1 MYKLN
6 PGRRAGRPDDPTS
19 EGRQAMAEDGK
30 KTELRRIT
38 ADLEQFVAIYCA
50 TTDGKPSDFA
60 EEKCNDAALM
70 LREAL
75 DRLDQDG

>member
-1 MYKLN
+1 MN
-6 PGRRAGRPDDPTS
+6 
-19 EGRQAMAEDGK
+19 EDGK

-38 ADLEQFVAIYCA
+38 ADLEQYVATYCA
-50 TTDGKPSDFA
+50 ITDGKASDFA

-75 DRLDQDG
+75 DRLSRED

>member
-1 MYKLN
+1 MNEPNGKD
-6 PGRRAGRPDDPTS
+6 G
-19 EGRQAMAEDGK
+19 QAMNEGGK

-38 ADLEQFVAIYCA
+38 ADLEQYVATYCA
-50 TTDGKPSDFA
+50 TADGKASDFT

-75 DRLDQDG
+75 DRLDREG